1 MHSRNGKFVYH
12 APSETRHFC
21 DILALHNFHM
31 IEPKNG
37 AGEAGAGYY
46 RPYALCVASPTDG
59 KPPVSRHGG
68 NMWVSEWCYAE
79 GEYRPRKLVY
89 AI

>member
-1 MHSRNGKFVYH
+1 
-12 APSETRHFC
+12 
-21 DILALHNFHM
+21 M

-37 AGEAGAGYY
+37 AGEAGGGYY

-59 KPPVSRHGG
+59 KPHVSRHGG

-79 GEYRPRKLVY
+79 GECRPRKVVY